1 VHGRGDGAVRPVRD
15 FANVDRLVIGATDG
29 LARTRVHE
37 GLHCTM
43 MSWGLIHLSFNIY
56 FK

>member
-1 VHGRGDGAVRPVRD
+1 MHGRGDGAVRPVRD